1 VVIFCGIGTSL
12 ATPYLSQIAIDN
24 YLLNTNLTFNQ
35 RVEGL
40 LFIILL
46 FFIVYIANYPIGYA
60 QTYLTTL
67 IGRKIEYDLRM
78 DLFSHLQNLSLNYF
92 DEREVGRIMS
102 RVTNDVDNLT
112 ELLTSG
118 IITALADV
126 LTLGG
131 IIVIMLYLNIYL
143 SLISFTIIPFMV
155 LFVLT
160 FGKKARKNYR
170 RTRKTISGVTSH
182 IEQSVSGMK
191 EIQAYSKE
199 KVNMDNFKKANVM
212 HFDANISAAKIQ
224 STFFPVVGFFAVAGL
239 TLVLWVGGSSSITN
253 PMQMPWGILYAFM
266 QYLNR
271 FFFPI
276 QSLSMFYNN
285 IQSAL
290 SGAER
295 TVDLLDTQVEVKE
308 TEKAIRLPPIE
319 GAVKFENVFF
329 SYKSEVQVLKN
340 INFKVKPNENIAIVG
355 PTGAGKTTL
364 INLIYR
370 FYDPQQGEV
379 TLDKH
384 PLPEVTLKS
393 LRSQMAI
400 VLQDP
405 FLFSG
410 TIKDNILI
418 GNPEA
423 DDEKVVKE
431 AKAVGIHDFI
441 ANLPEGYNTEVGE
454 RGGRLSMGQRQLI
467 SFARALISNPRILI
481 LDEATSSVDAYT
493 ELLIQKALQK
503 IQKGRTSFIIAHR
516 LSTVRN
522 ADRIIV
528 LNHGKIVEEGNHL
541 QLMKREGLYRRLYEM
556 QFRTNKANDPS

>member
-1 VVIFCGIGTSL
+1 
-12 ATPYLSQIAIDN
+12 
-24 YLLNTNLTFNQ
+24 
-35 RVEGL
+35 
-40 LFIILL
+40 
-46 FFIVYIANYPIGYA
+46 
-60 QTYLTTL
+60 
-67 IGRKIEYDLRM
+67 M

-143 SLISFTIIPFMV
+143 SLISFTIIPFMI
-155 LFVLT
+155 LFVLI

-170 RTRKTISGVTSH
+170 RTRKTISEVTSH

-199 KVNMDNFKKANVM
+199 KVNMTNFKKANVL

-239 TLVLWVGGSSSITN
+239 TLVLWVGGSSYIAN

-295 TVDLLDTQVEVKE
+295 TIDLLDTQVEVKE

-370 FYDPQQGEV
+370 FYDPQQGQV
-379 TLDKH
+379 ILDKH

-393 LRSQMAI
+393 LRGQMAI

-423 DDEKVVKE
+423 DEEKVVKE
-431 AKAVGIHDFI
+431 AKTVGIHDFI

-528 LNHGKIVEEGNHL
+528 LDNGKIVEEGNHL
-541 QLMKREGLYRRLYEM
+541 QLIKREGLYRRLYEM